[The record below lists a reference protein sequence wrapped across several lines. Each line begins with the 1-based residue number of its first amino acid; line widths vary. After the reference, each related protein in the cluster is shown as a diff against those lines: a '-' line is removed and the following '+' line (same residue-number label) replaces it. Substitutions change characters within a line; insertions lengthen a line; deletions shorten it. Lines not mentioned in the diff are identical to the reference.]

1 MPRPAPPAAAILCRS
16 KRQPGD
22 GGHFRALYLA
32 ATAATAAPLTFTE
45 NSAAAT
51 AAASSGSGRR
61 GRGREGRGTEN
72 KKGGGKGEEGV
83 GNGSK
88 LSVQRSRCCSHH
100 PILAAT
106 SIELRLAASAKACQK
121 PNLSLWGS
129 RTHQSRP
136 EWIPHHPISSL
147 AAPRHQSAQGGG
159 EEPQGQARLRR
170 SPAAVRKAVFAKALR
185 PSWWRKGN

>member
-1 MPRPAPPAAAILCRS
+1 MPRPAPPAAAILYRS
-16 KRQPGD
+16 RSGSQG
-22 GGHFRALYLA
+22 
-32 ATAATAAPLTFTE
+32 TAAILERSTRRRQRRRLHSPSPRTQQLPPQLPPQDPVVGDRE
-45 NSAAAT
+45 
-51 AAASSGSGRR
+51 GR
-61 GRGREGRGTEN
+61 GRGTEN
-72 KKGGGKGEEGV
+72 KKGEGKGEEGV

-88 LSVQRSRCCSHH
+88 LSAQRSRCCSHH

-106 SIELRLAASAKACQK
+106 SIELQLAASAKACQK

-136 EWIPHHPISSL
+136 EWLLRHPISSL
-147 AAPRHQSAQGGG
+147 ASLRHQSAQGGG

-185 PSWWRKGN
+185 PSPWRKGN